1 MKFTSIGHLD
11 RDAVY
16 QLVKENFT
24 QARKNEPISSGDELF
39 HHNTSYDNITS
50 VLQNGLLSFNRMKS
64 LGINKSAYQAIDNV
78 NGEEYISVSRK
89 EHAYRAFDF
98 EYNYDS
104 PFVVDFVIRDE
115 IRKRTNVMRN
125 TTNYVNEYLVLDE
138 IPIEYI
144 KLMSVRFM
152 RMAKEISERDSY
164 WSLASF
170 IKRYNQLID
179 ALPLLEDKNIPLIE
193 NSEEIIHVDKSKLKS
208 LGKLK

>member
-1 MKFTSIGHLD
+1 
-11 RDAVY
+11 
-16 QLVKENFT
+16 
-24 QARKNEPISSGDELF
+24 
-39 HHNTSYDNITS
+39 
-50 VLQNGLLSFNRMKS
+50 
-64 LGINKSAYQAIDNV
+64 
-78 NGEEYISVSRK
+78 
-89 EHAYRAFDF
+89 
-98 EYNYDS
+98 
-104 PFVVDFVIRDE
+104 
-115 IRKRTNVMRN
+115 MRN

-152 RMAKEISERDSY
+152 RMAKAISERDSY